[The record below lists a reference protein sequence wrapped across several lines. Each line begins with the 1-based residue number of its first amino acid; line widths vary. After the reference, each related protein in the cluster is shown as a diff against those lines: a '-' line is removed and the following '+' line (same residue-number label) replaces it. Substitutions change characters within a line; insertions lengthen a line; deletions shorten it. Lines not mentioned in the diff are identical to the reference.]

1 MADALSVSG
10 TNDAYN
16 LQGYTVEANEKNT
29 LSMTDFFKLL
39 ATQLQ
44 NQDTSNP
51 METSEMMAQLTQ
63 MGMMQAM
70 SSMTTAIDTST
81 NVTAQTYAA
90 GLIGQEI
97 TVAVTEEQGGID
109 VPVGVKYAKVEYIS
123 FVNGSPEEQGGIDV
137 PVGVKYAKVEYIS
150 FVNGSP
156 VLKVE
161 GDKKEYPLA
170 HVLGVGRIPDPY
182 AEPENPDE
190 DGENGDKVEG
200 DGEGGAVEGDGASG
214 DPAV

>member
-123 FVNGSPEEQGGIDV
+123 FVNGSP
-137 PVGVKYAKVEYIS
+137 
-150 FVNGSP
+150 

>member
-123 FVNGSPEEQGGIDV
+123 FVNGSP
-137 PVGVKYAKVEYIS
+137 
-150 FVNGSP
+150 

-190 DGENGDKVEG
+190 DGEDGDKVEG
-200 DGEGGAVEGDGASG
+200 EGEGGAVEGDGKDEGASG

>member
-1 MADALSVSG
+1 MANNVNGVSG
-10 TNDAYN
+10 TTNPYEY
-16 LQGYTVEANEKNT
+16 QSYTVESNDRNT

-44 NQDTSNP
+44 NQDTTNP

-70 SSMTTAIDTST
+70 SSMTTAIDTSSA
-81 NVTAQTYAA
+81 VSAQTYAA

-97 TVAVTEEQGGID
+97 TVAVTEERNGVD
-109 VPVGVKYAKVEYIS
+109 VPVDVKYAKVEY
-123 FVNGSPEEQGGIDV
+123 V
-137 PVGVKYAKVEYIS
+137 S

-161 GDKKEYPLA
+161 GDKKEYPLSN
-170 HVLGVGRIPDPY
+170 VLGVGKIPNPY
-182 AEPENPDE
+182 EDKTEEEDSDTDTDEENTEVGKDE
-190 DGENGDKVEG
+190 EATV
-200 DGEGGAVEGDGASG
+200 
-214 DPAV
+214 

>member
-1 MADALSVSG
+1 MATSSIADVSG
-10 TNDAYN
+10 TSNPYEF
-16 LQGYTVEANEKNT
+16 QSYTVESNEKNT

-44 NQDTSNP
+44 YQDTSNP

-70 SSMTTAIDTST
+70 SSMTTAIDTSS

-97 TVAVTEEQGGID
+97 TVAVTEEQGGTE
-109 VPVGVKYAKVEYIS
+109 VPTGVKYAKVEYVS
-123 FVNGSPEEQGGIDV
+123 FTNGTPM
-137 PVGVKYAKVEYIS
+137 
-150 FVNGSP
+150 
-156 VLKVE
+156 LKVE
-161 GDKKEYPLA
+161 GDNKEYALS

-182 AEPENPDE
+182 EEKDE
-190 DGENGDKVEG
+190 DESDEEDGGVDAPEESEGTEG
-200 DGEGGAVEGDGASG
+200 DTE
-214 DPAV
+214 

>member
-10 TNDAYN
+10 TNDVYN

-123 FVNGSPEEQGGIDV
+123 FVNGSP
-137 PVGVKYAKVEYIS
+137 
-150 FVNGSP
+150 

-190 DGENGDKVEG
+190 DGEDGDKVEG
-200 DGEGGAVEGDGASG
+200 EGEGGAVEGDGKDEGASG